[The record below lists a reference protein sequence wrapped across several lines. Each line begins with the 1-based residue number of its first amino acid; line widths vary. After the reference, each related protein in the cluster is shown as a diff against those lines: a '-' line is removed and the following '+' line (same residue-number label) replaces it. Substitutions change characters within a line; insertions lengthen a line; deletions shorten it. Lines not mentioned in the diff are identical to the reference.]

1 MCMYV
6 YISLYICI
14 YIYTYVV
21 GRALVERGV
30 EAAHDVRALDA
41 GGLV

>member
-1 MCMYV
+1 MCMCV
-6 YISLYICI
+6 YISLSI
-14 YIYTYVV
+14 YIYIYIHVV